1 MKIDDVPRA
10 PGIYRITCN
19 KNKRVYVGQSTNMRD
34 RAGYHIRHLKCG
46 SHTNKHLQNAWN
58 KYGEGSF
65 VIDVLERCPKSFD
78 VLNEREIYWIN
89 KLDALARGR
98 GFNIA
103 TGGSNGY
110 SLGGMPEG
118 ERAAILEKIAA
129 KTRGRKT
136 GKRAHNYGKRM
147 TDEQRAKLSQ
157 ARKEYYKHHPHPN
170 KGREMSEE
178 QIEKL
183 RIANSGSGGVWFGK
197 KRPEHAALMAG
208 GGNPRARPIVC
219 LNTGEQFECAK
230 DAESVAGTTNS
241 NILKCCR
248 GTQRYAGRAPDGAP
262 LIWAYL

>member
-1 MKIDDVPRA
+1 MKNTPIS
-10 PGIYRITCN
+10 GIYEIVNMKTGRRYI
-19 KNKRVYVGQSTNMRD
+19 GSTARLS
-34 RAGYHIRHLKCG
+34 IRFLQHRSKLRKG
-46 SHTNKHLQNAWN
+46 THDNPSLQNAWN

-170 KGREMSEE
+170 KGRKMSEE

>member
-1 MKIDDVPRA
+1 MQFMTVASKLALVQLMDRGVMNANQMAQVFNMPPVPGGDVYRLWQNPKDTHGGNRPQKARFRRKRVLVMKIDDVPRA

-19 KNKRVYVGQSTNMRD
+19 ENKRVYVGQSTNMRD
-34 RAGYHIRHLKCG
+34 RAGYHIRHLKRG

-118 ERAAILEKIAA
+118 ERAAILEKNRR
-129 KTRGRKT
+129 KNTRAQNREARPQLRQANDGRTKGEAEPSAQGVLQAPPT
-136 GKRAHNYGKRM
+136 PK
-147 TDEQRAKLSQ
+147 QRAEDERR
-157 ARKEYYKHHPHPN
+157 AD
-170 KGREMSEE
+170 RE
-178 QIEKL
+178 
-183 RIANSGSGGVWFGK
+183 
-197 KRPEHAALMAG
+197 
-208 GGNPRARPIVC
+208 
-219 LNTGEQFECAK
+219 
-230 DAESVAGTTNS
+230 VAH
-241 NILKCCR
+241 CE
-248 GTQRYAGRAPDGAP
+248 
-262 LIWAYL
+262 